1 MTGAIVE
8 VLDLSA
14 PLPGY
19 LAKWAVRHPG
29 IRKPVPYLTE
39 LAAVAAAGTAGTLLT
54 RDSVDE
60 PWREWRDA

>member
-14 PLPGY
+14 PPPGY
-19 LAKWAVRHPG
+19 LTKWGVRHVG
-29 IRKPVPYLTE
+29 IKKVVPCWGKAE
-39 LAAVAAAGTAGTLLT
+39 AEAAAGTAGVVVT